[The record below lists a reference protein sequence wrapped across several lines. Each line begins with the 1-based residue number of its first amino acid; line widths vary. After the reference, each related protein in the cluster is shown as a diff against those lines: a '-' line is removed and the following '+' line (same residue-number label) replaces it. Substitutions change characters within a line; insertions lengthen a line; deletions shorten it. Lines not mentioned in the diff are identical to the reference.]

1 MEDFACALR
10 WVKPIMA
17 HGWETFPK
25 CEAKLGYHLI
35 LGPLFWECP
44 YLGAFTL
51 HVIVFCNK
59 KGIQQLCLVGTGLP
73 NNKAKRI
80 SEGWCH
86 ISNLH
91 MQIESCQCEFC
102 QPNVPKE
109 NSTYATPFAM
119 PILPPIHRGN
129 VHSPPI
135 ESVASK

>member
-1 MEDFACALR
+1 
-10 WVKPIMA
+10 MA

-44 YLGAFTL
+44 YLRAFTL
-51 HVIVFCNK
+51 HVIIFCNK
-59 KGIQQLCLVGTGLP
+59 KGIQQLCLEGRGLP

-86 ISNLH
+86 INNLH

-102 QPNVPKE
+102 RPKCTKGKR
-109 NSTYATPFAM
+109 NIHD
-119 PILPPIHRGN
+119 PIRHA
-129 VHSPPI
+129 HTSPPFLGVVSI
-135 ESVASK
+135 PP